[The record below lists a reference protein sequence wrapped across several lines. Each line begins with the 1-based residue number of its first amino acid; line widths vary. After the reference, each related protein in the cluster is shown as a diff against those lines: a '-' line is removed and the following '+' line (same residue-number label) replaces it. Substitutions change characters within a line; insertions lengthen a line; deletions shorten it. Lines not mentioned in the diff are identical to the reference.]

1 MVSENKK
8 ISVLDMLDKLV
19 PDINLIK
26 NNENEDKSKEV
37 ILEYRSIF
45 KNYR

>member
-1 MVSENKK
+1 MASENKK

-19 PDINLIK
+19 PDTNFIK
-26 NNENEDKSKEV
+26 NNDNEDKSKEV